1 VSFVMDGVHSWV
13 RIWRRYQTGGFEAI
27 PGGGTQKSHLPPF
40 FGTCQ
45 NRTALHRFD
54 TLGCSQSS
62 PYFFLG
68 PASTGPNLR
77 SAFDGPG
84 TRRNRLQGRSD
95 CVHLSH

>member
-54 TLGCSQSS
+54 TLGCSQRS
-62 PYFFLG
+62 PYFPRDLH
-68 PASTGPNLR
+68 R
-77 SAFDGPG
+77 
-84 TRRNRLQGRSD
+84 QGQI
-95 CVHLSH
+95 